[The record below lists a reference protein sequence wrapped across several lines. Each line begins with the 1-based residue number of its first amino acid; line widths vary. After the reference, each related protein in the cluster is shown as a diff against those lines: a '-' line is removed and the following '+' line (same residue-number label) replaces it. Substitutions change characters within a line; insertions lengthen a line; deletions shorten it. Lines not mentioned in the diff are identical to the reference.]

1 MAEIKRG
8 ALQSK
13 ASTAKTS
20 DTVVRHVQIVDAHG
34 NVQASG
40 KAGFLVLGGADG
52 VDTNMP
58 GMYYIDMVGSGDAT
72 FVFPVDAN
80 TVYEIIDM
88 KWVVDSAVT
97 LTPTIEAKAL
107 GASNWPEMP
116 VYTYGTYAA
125 DGTSQLLNSAHPL
138 RHMIAPGNEYRAV
151 LNVSGACKV
160 GLQVMA
166 VEL

>member
-1 MAEIKRG
+1 MSEVKLG

-20 DTVVRHVQIVDAHG
+20 DTVVRHVQIVDANG
-34 NVQASG
+34 NVQPAG
-40 KAGFLVLGGADG
+40 KAGFLVLTGADG
-52 VDTNMP
+52 QDSYMP

-72 FVFPVDAN
+72 FTFPVSAS
-80 TVYEIIDM
+80 VYEIIDM

-125 DGTSQLLNSAHPL
+125 DGTSQLLNTSHPL
-138 RHMIAPGNEYRAV
+138 RHMIAPSNEYRAV
-151 LNVSGACKV
+151 LTVGGACRV